1 MPAAAPSVLG
11 RRKGPIC
18 IIADNAAETI
28 ASNDAKADR
37 AGSCTLKVPRR
48 LSFACLE

>member
-1 MPAAAPSVLG
+1 MPAAALSALG

-28 ASNDAKADR
+28 ASNDAEADR
-37 AGSCTLKVPRR
+37 AGSCTLKVPRHP
-48 LSFACLE
+48 SFACLK